1 MARRKKQLSEDDHYV
16 WDQVKTSLTPMR
28 PEKKKQVVRKPP
40 VAPMMGKPKPVVSKP
55 LTRIGRS
62 IAEPAIRFDLAP
74 DPMLGVAQ
82 SQRNMDE
89 RTHTKMRKGKLRP
102 EAKLDLHGM
111 HAAHAHNELT
121 AFVRRCHSQGRRLV
135 LVITGKGSKAHDE
148 GGIMPSRQGILRHSL
163 PHWLSSAEMRV
174 MILQITPAHIRH
186 GGGGAYYVYLKRK
199 GRP

>member
-1 MARRKKQLSEDDHYV
+1 MARKKKQLTEDDHEIWEV
-16 WDQVKTSLTPMR
+16 VKASLTPMR
-28 PEKKKQVVRKPP
+28 PEKRKIVVEKPP
-40 VAPMMGKPKPVVSKP
+40 VAPMMAKPKPVAGKP

-62 IAEPAIRFDLAP
+62 MAEPKIRFDLAP

-82 SQRNMDE
+82 NQRVMDQ
-89 RTHTKMRKGKLRP
+89 RTHAKMRKGKLRP

-111 HAAHAHNELT
+111 FAAHAHNELLS
-121 AFVRRCHSQGRRLV
+121 FVRRCHAEGKRLV
-135 LVITGKGSKAHDE
+135 LVITGKGSTTSDE
-148 GGIMPSRQGILRHSL
+148 AGIMPSRQGILRHSL

-174 MILQITPAHIRH
+174 LILQITPAHIRH